1 MRTIKNLAGGR
12 RFRNLPALLLLT
24 GTVLLS
30 FTASCDK
37 WQNNTD
43 DPENFV
49 NLSVSDVSDGHF
61 TVDFQAGE
69 NTKTIEYAVCYA
81 VNMKADSVAFMEGS
95 LDNIQQVSPGEDGKI
110 SVPFDF
116 SDPLDFGPYT
126 VYARAISESGQVSRF
141 VKEQVCALTTG
152 ITIEYVSRSHYRMKA
167 SYHGNE
173 FILAAYRLTEESMND
188 FGGMEGFNDY
198 VIQDASSY
206 LPAESSV
213 YNDGEEFCTQ
223 FQDTYTDHDI
233 GVITPYPTD
242 QWFWFATSD
251 GTEITGVHAF
261 KVPLQEYDTSIP
273 LPDSVKVTVDYSN
286 PFTFTE
292 EYEDGITFFYEY
304 FPVEISM
311 GSNID
316 SYFLFN
322 FGNTEEEFMEFFR
335 ENIVGQVPL
344 TEDEMLKWYLTGGAY
359 YRDYEYLSTTNNG
372 IAEYDFLFYFRSTQ
386 EGEITNESFST
397 SINIIV
403 CPLNWNDETIVC
415 FVNLE
420 IPEEYYPTGMGTK
433 SMGKKVTFTAPVTY
447 CQGTT
452 HQFMPRH

>member
-188 FGGMEGFNDY
+188 YGGMEGFNDY

-292 EYEDGITFFYEY
+292 
-304 FPVEISM
+304 
-311 GSNID
+311 
-316 SYFLFN
+316 
-322 FGNTEEEFMEFFR
+322 
-335 ENIVGQVPL
+335 
-344 TEDEMLKWYLTGGAY
+344 
-359 YRDYEYLSTTNNG
+359 
-372 IAEYDFLFYFRSTQ
+372 
-386 EGEITNESFST
+386 
-397 SINIIV
+397 
-403 CPLNWNDETIVC
+403 
-415 FVNLE
+415 
-420 IPEEYYPTGMGTK
+420 
-433 SMGKKVTFTAPVTY
+433 
-447 CQGTT
+447 
-452 HQFMPRH
+452 